1 MIIFICKSIYLFKN
15 LYRSYIISY
24 NISIFNLN
32 MLFKKKDSKVNANMI
47 SHMHYLKYLNMLNC
61 SISEVGLNLLN
72 NFSSLNAKDFYNFSS
87 LYFLNV
93 SNHNLENLDKIIEFK
108 LLCYSFKL
116 AKKLKKNSLPLLL
129 NQNSVATSNFY
140 VITYA
145 TFGNVFKYFHLPTST
160 FYQTN
165 ETFMNSEGLI
175 KRVTAIIN
183 SNKTKTN

>member
-1 MIIFICKSIYLFKN
+1 
-15 LYRSYIISY
+15 
-24 NISIFNLN
+24 
-32 MLFKKKDSKVNANMI
+32 MI

-116 AKKLKKNSLPLLL
+116 AKN
-129 NQNSVATSNFY
+129 
-140 VITYA
+140 
-145 TFGNVFKYFHLPTST
+145 
-160 FYQTN
+160 
-165 ETFMNSEGLI
+165 
-175 KRVTAIIN
+175 
-183 SNKTKTN
+183 